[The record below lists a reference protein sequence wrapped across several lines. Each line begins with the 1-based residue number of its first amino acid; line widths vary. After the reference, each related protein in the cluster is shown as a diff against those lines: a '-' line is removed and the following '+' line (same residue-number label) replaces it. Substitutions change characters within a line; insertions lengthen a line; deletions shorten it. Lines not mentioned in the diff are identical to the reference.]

1 MSLMPRTPF
10 GRRVCCILFF
20 YSHSLPTPLVPVLG
34 SFGFL
39 VVMATHAQVALP
51 MVEVAIQLMKVMP
64 DDEELDNMSMAIKR
78 VRRWAVLEKG
88 GSSNTMFQK
97 E

>member
-1 MSLMPRTPF
+1 M
-10 GRRVCCILFF
+10 
-20 YSHSLPTPLVPVLG
+20 G

-51 MVEVAIQLMKVMP
+51 MVEVAIGLMKVII
-64 DDEELDNMSMAIKR
+64 DDEELDNMAMAIKR

-88 GSSNTMFQK
+88 GSSNTVFQK